1 MAPEGPEP
9 DNDPV
14 LDAIDAELAY
24 LASKIAYLERRDGIR

>member
-9 DNDPV
+9 DDDPV
-14 LDAIDAELAY
+14 LAEIDAELAY